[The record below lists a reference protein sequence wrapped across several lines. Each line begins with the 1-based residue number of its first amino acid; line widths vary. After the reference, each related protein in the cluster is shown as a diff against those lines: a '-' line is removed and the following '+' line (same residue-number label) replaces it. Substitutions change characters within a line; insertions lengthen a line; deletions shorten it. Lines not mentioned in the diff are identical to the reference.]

1 MTYNPSLDGFRAIA
15 VSIVVFAHLFP
26 SEIYPYTGF
35 HYGRL
40 GVIAFFVLSG
50 FLITNILL
58 GYRSQIETGALS
70 LGGAWKKFLVR
81 RTLRIFPLY
90 FGVLLVFGFML
101 GYERLREDFWW
112 HAAYVSNFGQ
122 AIQDKNFGAANHF
135 WSLCVEEQFYL
146 VWPAILLLVPRHRSH
161 ALVVAVLAVSFLAGC
176 LWVALDTT
184 LKFAGYVPV
193 GGSSLALATGAWL
206 ACRTGSRI
214 DLARPLQHALIAAG
228 VGLLSVAIVNIHT
241 FSHTMLQLVTD
252 VSWTLISVWIILQL
266 HNHQGRFLA
275 FKPIVWL
282 GKISYG
288 IYIYHLLLSIYFVQ
302 LTSRL
307 HIDRADFPLLTFFV
321 EVCFVIF
328 VSAISYH
335 FFEEKFLR
343 LKSRLGG

>member
-1 MTYNPSLDGFRAIA
+1 MTYNPSLDGFRAVA

-26 SEIYPYTGF
+26 PEIYPYTAF

-50 FLITNILL
+50 FLITHILR

-101 GYERLREDFWW
+101 GYEKLREDFWW
-112 HAAYVSNFGQ
+112 HAAYASNFGQ
-122 AIQDKNFGAANHF
+122 AIQEKNFGVANHF

-146 VWPAILLLVPRHRSH
+146 VWPAILLLVPVRRSH
-161 ALVVAVLAVSFLAGC
+161 VLVAVALAVSLFAGC
-176 LWVALDTT
+176 LWVVLDTT
-184 LKFAGYVPV
+184 AKFAGYVPM
-193 GGSSLALATGAWL
+193 GGASFALSTGAWL
-206 ACRTGSRI
+206 ACKTSGGV
-214 DLARPLQHALIAAG
+214 DLARPIQHALIVAG
-228 VGLLSVAIVNIHT
+228 VGLLAVAIANIHT
-241 FSHTMLQLVTD
+241 WSHTMLQLVTD
-252 VSWTLISVWIILQL
+252 VSWTLVSVWIILQL
-266 HNHQGRFLA
+266 HDHQGRFLTS
-275 FKPIVWL
+275 KPIVWL

-307 HIDRADFPLLTFFV
+307 RIDRADFPLLTFFV

>member
-1 MTYNPSLDGFRAIA
+1 MTYNPGLDGFRAIA

-26 SEIYPYTGF
+26 AEIYPHTGF

-58 GYRSQIETGALS
+58 GYRSQIEAGVLTLR
-70 LGGAWKKFLVR
+70 GAWRKFLVR

-90 FGVLLVFGFML
+90 FGVLFVFGFLL

-112 HAAYVSNFGQ
+112 HAAYASNFGQ
-122 AIQDKNFGAANHF
+122 AIQDRNFGAANHF

-161 ALVVAVLAVSFLAGC
+161 IPVAIVLAVSLLAAC

-184 LKFAGYVPV
+184 AKFAGYVPV
-193 GGSSLALATGAWL
+193 GGASFALSAGALL
-206 ACRTGSRI
+206 ACRASLPAGI
-214 DLARPLQHALIAAG
+214 ARPVRHALFAAG
-228 VGLLSVAIVNIHT
+228 AGLLAVAIANVDT
-241 FSHTMLQLVTD
+241 WSHTQQQLIAD
-252 VSWTLISVWIILQL
+252 VAWTLISAWIILQL
-266 HNHQGRFLA
+266 HHRRGRVLTFG
-275 FKPIVWL
+275 PVVWL

-307 HIDRADFPLLTFFV
+307 SLDTTRFPLLTFIV

-328 VSAISYH
+328 VAAISYH
-335 FFEEKFLR
+335 LFEEKFLR
-343 LKSRLGG
+343 LKSRFGH